1 MRHPL
6 RVFLVGRPSQ
16 ALSQVESLLG
26 AHRQMLVNTQ
36 LVGNGHAHL
45 LSDLKEP
52 CDVIVLVVGE
62 DWRSTFEACFRRE
75 APASKPLLVAGPAG
89 DMELLRAAMRVGGR
103 DFFSLP
109 LSADDL
115 VPALDR
121 VAKEEHER
129 RGGLSA
135 RVTSFMNAKGG
146 SGASFCAANFAHILA
161 KARGRRA
168 VLLDFEI
175 QFGSLP
181 TYFNLQSRSGLI
193 RALELVDSLDVTA
206 LQGFTQDHPSG
217 LKLLSAAAEGLV
229 LPEDVHEERIAKLF
243 SVLDEAFEELVVDLP
258 RRIDRATAAVLD
270 RSDNLMLV
278 VQQTVAHLQE
288 VKRLGHLLMGELGI
302 APERLVVIIN
312 RFQRHGEVRL
322 EDFRDALPGV
332 GLETLPNDYRSAS
345 ESINLGVPLLE
356 HAPRGPLTRALT
368 SLVDT
373 VTSPDASS
381 VPRPR
386 RGTWS
391 WISQS
396 RH

>member
-1 MRHPL
+1 M
-6 RVFLVGRPSQ
+6 
-16 ALSQVESLLG
+16 
-26 AHRQMLVNTQ
+26 
-36 LVGNGHAHL
+36 
-45 LSDLKEP
+45 
-52 CDVIVLVVGE
+52 
-62 DWRSTFEACFRRE
+62 
-75 APASKPLLVAGPAG
+75 
-89 DMELLRAAMRVGGR
+89 
-103 DFFSLP
+103 
-109 LSADDL
+109 
-115 VPALDR
+115 
-121 VAKEEHER
+121 
-129 RGGLSA
+129 
-135 RVTSFMNAKGG
+135 
-146 SGASFCAANFAHILA
+146 
-161 KARGRRA
+161 
-168 VLLDFEI
+168 
-175 QFGSLP
+175 
-181 TYFNLQSRSGLI
+181 I

-270 RSDNLMLV
+270 RSDSLMLV

-302 APERLVVIIN
+302 GPERLVVIIN

-332 GLETLPNDYRSAS
+332 GLQTLPNDYRSAS

-356 HAPRGPLTRALT
+356 HAPRGALT
-368 SLVDT
+368 KALAGLVDS
-373 VTSPDASS
+373 VISPDATS
-381 VPRPR
+381 VTRAR